1 MEGQKEEQ
9 EKKHLEFKRKGFI
22 LLAFRKKSDNLFK
35 DGKISNRK
43 KNKIKEKLKYEWRK
57 AYNRHPYISQ
67 SVKQGFNLLY
77 T

>member
-1 MEGQKEEQ
+1 MQNQNEQ
-9 EKKHLEFKRKGFI
+9 EKKHLEFKRKCCTLI
-22 LLAFRKKSDNLFK
+22 TIRRKADELCNQ
-35 DGKISNRK
+35 GKISK
-43 KNKIKEKLKYEWRK
+43 YQKNKIKEKLKYEWRK

>member
-1 MEGQKEEQ
+1 MENNEEQ
-9 EKKHLEFKRKGFI
+9 KRKHLEFK
-22 LLAFRKKSDNLFK
+22 KKVLVLVAIEDKINKLFK
-35 DGKISNRK
+35 EGKIK
-43 KNKIKEKLKYEWRK
+43 KKKKKEIKEKISLEWDK

>member
-1 MEGQKEEQ
+1 MENQNEQ
-9 EKKHLEFKRKGFI
+9 QKKHLEFKQKGFI
-22 LLAFRKKSDNLFK
+22 LVTMRKKADKFFRE
-35 DGKISNRK
+35 GKISK
-43 KNKIKEKLKYEWRK
+43 KQKNEIKERIKNEWRK